1 MKKTKL
7 AKRAEPSLL
16 DVTIRN
22 AIAIVVLNRPELD
35 HAVNDAMIAE
45 LTSTL
50 IALDDDDTIRAIVL
64 AGAGKSFCAGADLNW
79 MKKMATYSHD
89 DNVADATALAQM
101 LRTLSGLAKPT
112 IARVH
117 GAAMGG
123 GAGLV
128 VCCDIA
134 IAAQEATF
142 AFSEGK
148 LGLIPATIGP
158 YVIEAIGARQA
169 RRYFLT
175 AERFTAAEAFRIGL
189 VHDIV
194 PAVELDARINE
205 LLGSLFLVGPRAQLE
220 CKALIRG
227 VAHRPID
234 AKLIAGTAEHNA

>member
-22 AIAIVVLNRPELD
+22 AIAIVVLNRPELNN
-35 HAVNDAMIAE
+35 AFNEALIAE

-50 IALDDDDTIRAIVL
+50 LALDNDDTIRAIVL

-101 LRTLSGLAKPT
+101 LRTFAGLAKPT

-128 VCCDIA
+128 ACCDIA
-134 IAAQEATF
+134 IAAQEA
-142 AFSEGK
+142 K
-148 LGLIPATIGP
+148 IG
-158 YVIEAIGARQA
+158 
-169 RRYFLT
+169 
-175 AERFTAAEAFRIGL
+175 
-189 VHDIV
+189 
-194 PAVELDARINE
+194 
-205 LLGSLFLVGPRAQLE
+205 RAS
-220 CKALIRG
+220 C
-227 VAHRPID
+227 
-234 AKLIAGTAEHNA
+234 

>member
-1 MKKTKL
+1 MMAPRSK
-7 AKRAEPSLL
+7 PSLL
-16 DVTIRN
+16 DVTVRN
-22 AIAIVVLNRPELD
+22 TIAIVVLNRPEL
-35 HAVNDAMIAE
+35 HNAFNEALIAE

-50 IALDDDDTIRAIVL
+50 LALDNDDAIRAIVL

-101 LRTLSGLAKPT
+101 LRTLAGLAKPT

-128 VCCDIA
+128 ACCDIA

-158 YVIEAIGARQA
+158 YEIGRAACRARA
-169 RRYFLT
+169 D
-175 AERFTAAEAFRIGL
+175 
-189 VHDIV
+189 V
-194 PAVELDARINE
+194 
-205 LLGSLFLVGPRAQLE
+205 
-220 CKALIRG
+220 K
-227 VAHRPID
+227 VAH
-234 AKLIAGTAEHNA
+234 